1 MDETLFG
8 PALLES
14 LRVLVRSTPGAFLE
28 IGPHGVGAMTM
39 TTPFAMFTGVVTTD
53 LAPDAGEIGRWAERF
68 RASPLPWSIQVRGEP
83 SPAVLALAAGYGL
96 TERHTEP
103 LMGVVLG
110 VRVPGPVL
118 GSAPGMRAPE
128 PLAGAVPRTGDPMR
142 GGGSAVVEQVR
153 GESADRYLSTL
164 AAGSEAPADA
174 LAVLAS
180 PALLDDPAVAAY
192 LALSDGDP
200 VATGM
205 TTRAGDVLGVLNMA
219 TVPAHR
225 RRGHARAV
233 LVEMLAD
240 GIRSGA
246 RAAVLQASDAAQ
258 HLYASVGFRTVETW
272 TYLIAP
278 D

>member
-1 MDETLFG
+1 MDETLYG

-39 TTPFAMFTGVVTTD
+39 TTPFAMFTGVVTTS
-53 LAPDAGEIGRWAERF
+53 LAPDVDEIGRWAERF
-68 RASPLPWSIQVRGEP
+68 RASPLPWSIQLRGEP

-103 LMGVVLG
+103 LMGVALG
-110 VRVPGPVL
+110 VR
-118 GSAPGMRAPE
+118 
-128 PLAGAVPRTGDPMR
+128 DPMR

-180 PALLDDPAVAAY
+180 PALLDDPSVAAY
-192 LALSDGDP
+192 LALSDGAP

-205 TTRAGDVLGVLNMA
+205 MTRAGDVVGVLNMA

-233 LVEMLAD
+233 LVEMLAA
-240 GIRSGA
+240 GVRSGA

-272 TYLIAP
+272 TYLMAP